1 MGQDRVQLP
10 LVRPALAV
18 ALGTAAALSLGDFGA
33 SLLLMTPDT
42 MGLSVWIA
50 RHGGPASFDALRR
63 AESVALAAVLL
74 LLTAAAYAVASW
86 RPRRRR
92 A

>member
-1 MGQDRVQLP
+1 
-10 LVRPALAV
+10 V

-33 SLLLMTPDT
+33 SLLLMSPDT
-42 MGLSVWIA
+42 MGFTVWIA
-50 RHGGPASFDALRR
+50 RHGGPASFDPLHR

-74 LLTAAAYAVASW
+74 VLTALAYLAASW
-86 RPRRRR
+86 RPGRT